1 MASIEILIVYMKK
14 INIISLFLLAGVF
27 SCSPNF
33 DDETIAMIGRQKI
46 SKSLFHK
53 QIPET
58 YFNSLE
64 DSFKVE
70 KVKGFLMD
78 LLIEIDIKNL
88 ELENNSEIIKEMDL
102 WSKRT
107 LSGIMFDKKI
117 LNKLFP
123 EDSLKNVYNNFKKL
137 RNVSVIVIP
146 YVKTKTEKIPDKNMA
161 SKIADDIY
169 NRAKFKNFEDLQLL
183 YSKVGGFRDESKSYW
198 AQLFAGI
205 QSVDRE
211 LWKYQVGQ
219 VTKPI
224 DDGQAFRI
232 IRINSEKE
240 NKEVPAY
247 EFYKDELI
255 KQVVTLW
262 KKPLQ
267 EYFLFHTD
275 SLLKDAQY
283 YIDPNKVNV
292 FSRELSTLIRG
303 NNIINAL
310 KELEYD
316 EKIGRYRDSFIDKN
330 WFLKE
335 FKEQENIFAH
345 QLADVNKANGFIKG
359 FISSKVNYDTAIKMG
374 LQNSPFYIDKLK
386 NELNIR
392 LKNYY
397 DINIFLKGLKLSEAE
412 MRDYYDKN
420 RKNFSVP
427 PKIYAQSIWFN
438 NYDIA
443 KNQFKKIK
451 KSSHAFDEL
460 FLSINN
466 KRNKNRGT
474 TKNFISSSSKNDP
487 YNVLFEMENG
497 SISDLISR
505 GNKYYIIKVIEKIG
519 PQLRSFEESR
529 PQIYMRLSKK
539 NKPKNY
545 KIATDRLLKKFNVR
559 INESLI
565 SS

>member
-1 MASIEILIVYMKK
+1 MFGS
-14 INIISLFLLAGVF
+14 F
-27 SCSPNF
+27 SCTASF
-33 DDETIAMIGRQKI
+33 DNETIAVIGRQKV
-46 SKSLFHK
+46 SKVLFHK
-53 QIPET
+53 QIPEVR
-58 YFNSLE
+58 FNALSDSL
-64 DSFKVE
+64 KVE
-70 KVKGFLMD
+70 KVEEFLKD
-78 LLIEIDIKNL
+78 LLIERDIQKL
-88 ELENNSEIIKEMDL
+88 ELENNSEIVKEMNL

-107 LSGIMFDKKI
+107 LSGLMFDKKI

-123 EDSLKNVYNNFKKL
+123 GDSLKNIYNNFKKL

-146 YVKTKTEKIPDKNMA
+146 YIKTRTDKIPDKNMA

-169 NRAKFKNFEDLQLL
+169 NRSKIENFEDLQLL
-183 YSKVGGFRDESKSYW
+183 FSKVGGFRDESKSYW

-219 VTKPI
+219 ITKPI

-232 IRINSEKE
+232 IKINSEKE
-240 NKEVPAY
+240 NKEVPEY

-283 YIDPNKVNV
+283 FIDPNKVNI
-292 FSRELSTLIRG
+292 FSRKLNTIIKG
-303 NNIINAL
+303 NNILDAL

-316 EKIGRYRDSFIDKN
+316 EKIGRYRDSFIDKE

-335 FKEQENIFAH
+335 LKKQENIFAH
-345 QLADVNKANGFIKG
+345 QLADIDKANGFIKG

-374 LQNSPFYIDKLK
+374 LQNSPLYIDKYK

-392 LKNYY
+392 LKNFY
-397 DINIFLKGLKLSEAE
+397 DLNIFLKGLKLSEAE
-412 MRDYYDKN
+412 MVEYYDKN
-420 RKNFSVP
+420 RKDFSVP
-427 PKIYAQSIWFN
+427 PKIYAKSIWFN

-443 KNQFKKIK
+443 MNQFKKIK
-451 KSSHAFDEL
+451 KFSYSFDEL
-460 FLSINN
+460 FSSMDS

-474 TKNFISSSSKNDP
+474 MKNFISPTSKNDP
-487 YNVLFEMENG
+487 YNVLFELENG
-497 SISDLISR
+497 SISDLMSR

-519 PQLRSFEESR
+519 PQLRSFEEVKS
-529 PQIYMRLSKK
+529 QIYMRLTKK
-539 NKPKNY
+539 NKIKNY

-559 INESLI
+559 INENLI

>member
-1 MASIEILIVYMKK
+1 MFGS
-14 INIISLFLLAGVF
+14 F
-27 SCSPNF
+27 SCTASYDN
-33 DDETIAMIGRQKI
+33 ETIAMIGRQKI
-46 SKSLFHK
+46 SKVLFHK
-53 QIPET
+53 QIPEVR
-58 YFNSLE
+58 FNALSDSL
-64 DSFKVE
+64 KVE
-70 KVKGFLMD
+70 KVEEFLKD
-78 LLIEIDIKNL
+78 LLIERDIQKL
-88 ELENNSEIIKEMDL
+88 ELENNSEIVKEMNL

-107 LSGIMFDKKI
+107 LSGLMFDKKI

-123 EDSLKNVYNNFKKL
+123 GDSLKNIYNNFKKL

-146 YVKTKTEKIPDKNMA
+146 YIKTRTDKIPDKNMA

-169 NRAKFKNFEDLQLL
+169 NRSKIENFEDLQLL
-183 YSKVGGFRDESKSYW
+183 FSKVGGFRDESKSYW

-219 VTKPI
+219 ITKPI

-232 IRINSEKE
+232 IKINSEKE
-240 NKEVPAY
+240 NKEVPEY

-283 YIDPNKVNV
+283 FIDPNKVNI
-292 FSRELSTLIRG
+292 FSRKLNTIIKG
-303 NNIINAL
+303 NNILDAL

-316 EKIGRYRDSFIDKN
+316 EKIGRYRDSFIDKE

-335 FKEQENIFAH
+335 LKKQENIFAH
-345 QLADVNKANGFIKG
+345 QLADIDKANGFIKG

-374 LQNSPFYIDKLK
+374 LQNSPLYIDKYK

-392 LKNYY
+392 LKNFY
-397 DINIFLKGLKLSEAE
+397 DLNIFLKGLKLSEAE
-412 MRDYYDKN
+412 MVEYYDKN
-420 RKNFSVP
+420 RKDFSVP
-427 PKIYAQSIWFN
+427 PKIYAKSIWFN

-443 KNQFKKIK
+443 MNQFKKIK
-451 KSSHAFDEL
+451 KFSYSFDEL
-460 FLSINN
+460 FSSMDS

-474 TKNFISSSSKNDP
+474 MKNFISPTSKNDP
-487 YNVLFEMENG
+487 YNVLFELENG
-497 SISDLISR
+497 SISDLMSR

-519 PQLRSFEESR
+519 PQLRSFEEVKS
-529 PQIYMRLSKK
+529 QIYMRLTKK
-539 NKPKNY
+539 NKIKNY

-559 INESLI
+559 INENLI

>member
-1 MASIEILIVYMKK
+1 MFGS
-14 INIISLFLLAGVF
+14 F
-27 SCSPNF
+27 SCTASYDN
-33 DDETIAMIGRQKI
+33 ETIAVIGRQKV
-46 SKSLFHK
+46 SKVLFHK
-53 QIPET
+53 QIPEVR
-58 YFNSLE
+58 FNALSDSL
-64 DSFKVE
+64 KVE
-70 KVKGFLMD
+70 KVEEFLKD
-78 LLIEIDIKNL
+78 LLIERDIQKL
-88 ELENNSEIIKEMDL
+88 ELENNSEIVKEMNL

-107 LSGIMFDKKI
+107 LSGLMFDKKI

-123 EDSLKNVYNNFKKL
+123 GDSLKNIYNNFKKL

-146 YVKTKTEKIPDKNMA
+146 YIKTRTEKIPDKNMA

-169 NRAKFKNFEDLQLL
+169 NRSKIENFEDLQLL
-183 YSKVGGFRDESKSYW
+183 FSKVGGFRDESKSYW

-232 IRINSEKE
+232 IKINFEKE
-240 NKEVPAY
+240 NKEVPEY

-283 YIDPNKVNV
+283 FIDPNKVNI
-292 FSRELSTLIRG
+292 FSRKLNTIIKG
-303 NNIINAL
+303 NNILDAL

-316 EKIGRYRDSFIDKN
+316 EKIGRYRDSFIDKE

-335 FKEQENIFAH
+335 LKKQENIFAH
-345 QLADVNKANGFIKG
+345 QLADIDKANGFIKG

-374 LQNSPFYIDKLK
+374 LQNSPLYIDKFK

-392 LKNYY
+392 LKNFY
-397 DINIFLKGLKLSEAE
+397 DLNIFLKGLKLSEAE
-412 MRDYYDKN
+412 MVEYYDKN
-420 RKNFSVP
+420 RKDFSVP
-427 PKIYAQSIWFN
+427 PKIYAKSIWFN

-443 KNQFKKIK
+443 MNQFKKIK
-451 KSSHAFDEL
+451 KFSYSFDEL
-460 FLSINN
+460 FSSMDS

-474 TKNFISSSSKNDP
+474 MKNFISPTSKNDP
-487 YNVLFEMENG
+487 YNVLFELENG
-497 SISDLISR
+497 SISDLMSR

-519 PQLRSFEESR
+519 PQLRSFEEVKS
-529 PQIYMRLSKK
+529 QIYMRLSKK
-539 NKPKNY
+539 NKIKNY

-559 INESLI
+559 INENLI